1 MSILGVSEAAVQLE
15 VSPRRVRK
23 MLADGVISGDRV
35 GRVWLIDSS
44 ELRQFQQSRPQVGRP
59 WSPSSAWAVLALAE
73 GRDPDLSAVERS
85 RARKRLAQGLDEV
98 AGRLVARA
106 ELRRFYAHPSVLDRL
121 GDVPVIVRSG
131 VSAAAEHGADL
142 LVQDGFEGYVRA
154 SDLDELVAKFGL
166 DNNAAR
172 PNVALRAVDPAVWP
186 FDDGQV
192 TAGRVVVAVDL
203 LESGDPR
210 SSRAGKELL
219 EAV

>member
-35 GRVWLIDSS
+35 GRAWLIDSN
-44 ELRQFQQSRPQVGRP
+44 ELSHFQRSRPQVGRP

-85 RARKRLAQGLDEV
+85 RARKRLAQGLDQV

-131 VSAAAEHGADL
+131 VSAASEHGADL

-172 PNVALRAVDPAVWP
+172 PNVALRAVDAAVWP

-192 TAGRVVVAVDL
+192 AAGRVVVAVDL
-203 LESGDPR
+203 LESDDPR
-210 SSRAGKELL
+210 SRRAGKELL
-219 EAV
+219 AVV